1 MHSFTS
7 DLVVAAPASKVYE
20 ALTTQQG
27 IQSWWT
33 TSSEVGTAV
42 GEHITI
48 RFGSTFKVM
57 RIEALHPATEVRW
70 HVIDAHL
77 DVPGLARTSEWV
89 GTTIVFQLV
98 PESGAATRLA
108 MEHIGLTPK
117 VECYGICSQRWA
129 QFLESLQAYLETG
142 KGSPYAEPGA

>member
-1 MHSFTS
+1 MHSFKF
-7 DLVVAAPASKVYE
+7 DLLVAAPAAKVFE

-48 RFGSTFKVM
+48 RFGGTVPAVQLD
-57 RIEALHPATEVRW
+57 ALQPATEVRW
-70 HVIDAHL
+70 RVVDAHL
-77 DVPGLARTSEWV
+77 VVPGLARTNEWL

-108 MEHIGLTPK
+108 LEHIGLTPQ
-117 VECYGICSQRWA
+117 VECYDICSQGWA
-129 QFLESLQAYLETG
+129 QFLESLKAYLETG
-142 KGSPYAEPGA
+142 KGTPYAEPGT

>member
-1 MHSFTS
+1 MTSFKF
-7 DLVVAAPASKVYE
+7 DLLVAAPAAKVFE

-48 RFGSTFKVM
+48 RFGNTFKVM
-57 RIEALHPATEVRW
+57 QIEALYHATEVRW
-70 HVIDAHL
+70 RVVDAHL
-77 DVPGLARTSEWV
+77 VVPGLARTNEWL
-89 GTTIVFQLV
+89 GTTIVFQLA

-108 MEHIGLTPK
+108 LEHIGLTPQ
-117 VECYGICSQRWA
+117 VECYDICSQGWA
-129 QFLESLQAYLETG
+129 QFLGSLKAYLETG
-142 KGSPYAEPGA
+142 KGSPYAEPET